1 MLMHC
6 TQVGTFIVHSCRNWK
21 KKKCMKADVESES
34 EDETTPDSIEAE
46 QPLPQLV
53 TKEGKDSNSEQC

>member
-1 MLMHC
+1 
-6 TQVGTFIVHSCRNWK
+6 
-21 KKKCMKADVESES
+21 MKADVESES